1 MPEWLQ
7 TIFNL
12 FIFIVCLSTLVMV
25 HEAGH
30 FTAAKFFGVYCD
42 DFSIGFGK
50 ALIHKKRK
58 RGETYFSLRVIPF
71 GGFVSMAGEDGE
83 LPSGV
88 KVPESRSIK
97 GIKKW
102 KTAII
107 LSAGILM
114 NCVLSLVL
122 FYVSNQFFPV
132 VDVYTNAL
140 TIQENSKAS
149 ESGYKTFNPDDKT
162 GNLVSIQDDNRPSA
176 LVNGQGIWY
185 YAYQNRDEVAVNS
198 DNLTTY
204 ATFNKDGVKTKVPVL
219 GLIQQN
225 KTNIADTS
233 IDKILEFYE
242 YLPTAPEG
250 VNDVLPFYAN
260 FAKRVDA
267 NTVSEQYGA
276 VESITF
282 RFVTYS
288 YQEGKYFCDYLHRNV
303 TIDEI
308 IYDSEENF
316 YYYPIVING
325 ENRKALVKENYG
337 LDNNI
342 KPITINVVQDENG
355 SKTLQNAGFS
365 FYSSSYSLSYSEAV
379 SKTFEDF
386 GNGALTIFRAL
397 GSLFVGQGWDNVG
410 SIVAIYT
417 QTSSVLNNMGIN
429 YFIQMWAL
437 ISVNLAIFNLLPFPG
452 LDGWQLLVLAI
463 EGITRKKVPDKAK
476 AIASYVGIGLLM
488 LLMVVL
494 IVKDVFMFF

>member
-1 MPEWLQ
+1 MPEWLE

-162 GNLVSIQDDNRPSA
+162 GTLVSIQDGKVD
-176 LVNGQGIWY
+176 GQVIWY
-185 YAYQNRDEVAVNS
+185 YAYQNIDEVTVNG

-233 IDKILEFYE
+233 IDNILEFYE

-250 VNDVLPFYAN
+250 IDFDAN
-260 FAKRVDA
+260 LDKRVDA

-282 RFVTYS
+282 KFVAYS
-288 YQEGKYFCDYLHRNV
+288 YQEGKYFCDYLHRDV

-308 IYDSEENF
+308 IYDSEKNI
-316 YYYPIVING
+316 YYYPLVING
-325 ENRKALVKENYG
+325 ENSKVPVKENCG

-355 SKTLQNAGFS
+355 NKTLQNAGFS
-365 FYSSSYSLSYSEAV
+365 FYSTSYSLSYGEAV

-488 LLMVVL
+488 LFMVVL